1 MAEGA
6 AVDVVV
12 VVAAA
17 APIVE
22 KEVYCDGSAGGWYC
36 CWTVRK
42 VPLLFDLVAVP
53 SSLSEALVAASPGA
67 AATCCVVCHGQ

>member
-22 KEVYCDGSAGGWYC
+22 KEVYCDGSAGGGWYC
-36 CWTVRK
+36 CWTARK
-42 VPLLFDLVAVP
+42 VPLLFALVAVP
-53 SSLSEALVAASPGA
+53 LSLLEALVAASP
-67 AATCCVVCHGQ
+67 